1 MNSTTPKRRFMR
13 YNLRAMLV
21 VLTAFG
27 VWLGVQVNRV
37 KRQKEVVQWVEE
49 NGGKAT
55 YNWQFDE
62 NDRYSDKTKPPGP
75 AWLQRQIGDEYFQ
88 SVVAVT
94 LHQTEVHDPSPLAR
108 LTKLKW
114 LHLSGNPVGDIS
126 ALASL
131 THLKRIGLSNT
142 RVIDL
147 SPLANLTNLET
158 LYLVGTQVNDISPL
172 AKLPHLKTLDLAG
185 SQVSDLSQLANV
197 SSLEALHISNTP
209 VTAEAIAELQ
219 KALPSCKI
227 YQYH

>member
-219 KALPSCKI
+219 KALPSCTI
-227 YQYH
+227 R